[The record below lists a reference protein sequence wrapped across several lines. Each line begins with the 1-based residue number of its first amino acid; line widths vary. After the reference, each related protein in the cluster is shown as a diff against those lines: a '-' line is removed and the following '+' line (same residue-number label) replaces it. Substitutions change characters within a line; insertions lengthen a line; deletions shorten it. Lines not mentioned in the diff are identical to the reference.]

1 MPKVSIIIPCYNHG
15 RYVDEAVQSCLNQT
29 YQDVEII
36 IVNDGSTDKETN
48 ELLNNYQKPKTKVV
62 TTQNQG
68 LAMARNT
75 GIKKASGAYILPLDA
90 DDKIAPTYIEK
101 AVKILDDNKNIGIV
115 YCNAEFFGA
124 QQGRWELP
132 EYKFST
138 QLNGNCIFCTSL
150 FRKSDWEKV
159 GGYKKEMKYGWE
171 DYEFWL
177 SLIENGCEVYRIP
190 EVLFYYR
197 QHVEASMLKKIDNE
211 KQKYLYN
218 VIFSFH
224 KDLYNKNKKLL
235 SSDIKKMFDEF
246 NHTFF
251 YKTKTETHRIYH
263 LGGLTLK
270 VRRKKETS

>member
-1 MPKVSIIIPCYNHG
+1 MVKVSIVIPCYNQG
-15 RYVDEAVQSCLNQT
+15 QYVEESVQSCLEQT
-29 YQDVEII
+29 YQDIEII
-36 IVNDGSTDKETN
+36 VVNDGSTDEETN
-48 ELLNNYQKPKTKVV
+48 RFLSNYERPKTKVI
-62 TTQNQG
+62 TTKNQG

-75 GIKKASGAYILPLDA
+75 GIAAATGDYILPLDA

-115 YCNAEFFGA
+115 YCDAEFFGA
-124 QQGRWELP
+124 QQGPWKLL

-177 SLIENGCEVYRIP
+177 SLIEKGCEVYKIP

-197 QHVEASMLKKIDNE
+197 QHETASMLKKIDEE
-211 KQKYLYN
+211 KQKYLCD

-224 KDLYNKNKKLL
+224 KKLYKKNRALL
-235 SSDIKKMFDEF
+235 TSKTRQMFDEF

-251 YKTKTETHRIYH
+251 YKTKTETHKIYH
-263 LGGLTLK
+263 LGGMTIK
-270 VRRKKETS
+270 MKRKNK